1 MSFALKR
8 KFPQA
13 YNILKK
19 FEKYVPAFTT
29 LWDKKNY
36 LVNLK
41 IVSMLRY
48 WRHFPRLKAEADIV
62 YNYYNGGDFIDVGA
76 YEGIYSFLLA
86 PKAKKNDTFISC
98 EPSSK
103 EKKILTENLDILK
116 RLFSNIKFVADFNPV
131 GDGNYVISAPTLYG
145 CPVFKNKTDYSL
157 NSNEES
163 TPIKSISI
171 DELVM
176 NNKLRPKFIKIDV
189 EGAEFSVLQGMTNVL
204 EKYSPSIMIEK
215 HPTLIPKLLKI
226 SEIDNFLIK
235 KGYKIDKS
243 IFKDDVAITEIW
255 KKSTKKNLD

>member
-8 KFPQA
+8 KFPHV

-19 FEKYVPAFTT
+19 FEKYVPAVTK

-48 WRHFPRLKAEADIV
+48 WRHYPRLKTEADIV
-62 YNYYNGGDFIDVGA
+62 YNHYDGGDFIDVGA
-76 YEGIYSFLLA
+76 YEGVYSFLLA

-98 EPSSK
+98 EPNSK
-103 EKKILTENLDILK
+103 EKQILTENLDILK
-116 RLFSNIKFVADFNPV
+116 RLFNKIKFVANFNPV
-131 GDGNYVISAPTLYG
+131 GDGNYVISVPSLYG
-145 CPVFKNKTDYSL
+145 HPVFKNKTDYSL
-157 NSNEES
+157 NSNEEIAS
-163 TPIKSISI
+163 IKSISI

-204 EKYSPSIMIEK
+204 EKYSPSIMLEK
-215 HPTLIPKLLKI
+215 HPTLIPKILKI

-235 KGYKIDKS
+235 NGYKIDKS
-243 IFKDDVAITEIW
+243 IFKDDIAITEIW
-255 KKSTKKNLD
+255 KKSY